1 MLGHPALGA
10 IKKLLQFF
18 LRCKPLFLRAVLAQ
32 AVQSIIGATFQAAVH
47 GVGYAIPNLAKQVE
61 ISQVR
66 VETFSDED
74 GAREGVRLIRVTKG

>member
-1 MLGHPALGA
+1 
-10 IKKLLQFF
+10 
-18 LRCKPLFLRAVLAQ
+18 
-32 AVQSIIGATFQAAVH
+32 VH